1 MKLTFATRPSAL
13 ARWQTNYIA
22 KQLQVTWEDLRCEEV
37 IIKTKGDRILDV
49 PLPEVGGKGLFT
61 HELEAALREGRVD
74 AAVHSLKDL
83 PTEDSPGLSIGL
95 IPERADARDVLISPE
110 GQELD
115 DLPRGAVVGTSS
127 NRRAAQ
133 LLAYRP
139 DLSVKSIRGNVD
151 TRLRKVNTDEYDAIV
166 LAAAG
171 VTRLGLQTN
180 ISQYLSYEIILP
192 APGQGALAVQC
203 RADDEST
210 LNILRALEH
219 PPTRLAV
226 TAERAFLEAL
236 GGGCSLPVGALATV
250 TEEGIE
256 VQGVIAS
263 PDGALI
269 HRLRATHSDPIEL
282 GRELARRAIADGAGA
297 LLS

>member
-22 KQLQVTWEDLRCEEV
+22 EQLQESWEDLRCEEV

-61 HELEAALREGRVD
+61 HELEAALREDRVD

-95 IPERADARDVLISPE
+95 IPERADARDVLINPE
-110 GQELD
+110 GLELD
-115 DLPRGAVVGTSS
+115 DLPQGAVVGTSS

-151 TRLRKVNTDEYDAIV
+151 TRLRKVNTDEYDAII

-171 VTRLGLQTN
+171 VKRLGLQEQ
-180 ISQYLSYEIILP
+180 ISQYLPYEILLP

-203 RADDEST
+203 RAGDGDT
-210 LNILRALEH
+210 LKLLRALEH
-219 PPTRLAV
+219 TPTRLAV

-250 TEEGIE
+250 REAGIE
-256 VQGVIAS
+256 LQGVIAS
-263 PDGALI
+263 PDGTRI
-269 HRLRATHSDPIEL
+269 QRLRATHSDPIEL
-282 GRELARRAIADGAGA
+282 GYELARRAIAEGAGA
-297 LLS
+297 LL

>member
-22 KQLQVTWEDLRCEEV
+22 EQLQEAWEDLRCEEV

-61 HELEAALREGRVD
+61 HELEAALREDRVD

-115 DLPRGAVVGTSS
+115 DLPQGAVVGTSS

-151 TRLRKVNTDEYDAIV
+151 TRLRKVGTDEYDAII

-171 VTRLGLQTN
+171 VTRLGLQAHIN
-180 ISQYLSYEIILP
+180 QYLPYDILLP

-203 RADDEST
+203 RARDEGT
-210 LNILRALEH
+210 LKLLRALEH

-256 VQGVIAS
+256 LQGVIAS
-263 PDGALI
+263 QDGTRI
-269 HRLRATHSDPIEL
+269 QRLRATHSDPIEL
-282 GRELARRAIADGAGA
+282 GHELARRAIAEGAGA
-297 LLS
+297 LMS

>member
-1 MKLTFATRPSAL
+1 MKLIFATRPSAL
-13 ARWQTNYIA
+13 ARWQTKYIA
-22 KQLQVTWEDLRCEEV
+22 EQLQNVWEDLRCEEV

-61 HELEAALREGRVD
+61 HELEGALREGRVD

-83 PTEDSPGLSIGL
+83 PTEDSPGLNIGL
-95 IPERADARDVLISPE
+95 IPERADARDVLIFPG
-110 GQELD
+110 GQELN
-115 DLPRGAVVGTSS
+115 DLPKGAVVGTSS

-151 TRLRKVNTDEYDAIV
+151 TRLRKVNAGEYDAII

-171 VTRLGLQTN
+171 VTRLGSRAQ
-180 ISQYLSYEIILP
+180 ISQYLPYEIMLP

-203 RADDEST
+203 RADEEGT
-210 LNILRALEH
+210 LKILRALEH

-250 TEEGIE
+250 TEERIE
-256 VQGVIAS
+256 LQGVIAS
-263 PDGALI
+263 PDGTSI
-269 HRLRATHSDPIEL
+269 QRLHATHTNPTQL
-282 GRELARRAIADGAGA
+282 GVELAQGALAGGAGA

>member
-22 KQLQVTWEDLRCEEV
+22 KQLQEAWEDLNCEEV

-61 HELEAALREGRVD
+61 QELEAALREGHVD

-95 IPERADARDVLISPE
+95 IPERADARDVLITPE
-110 GQELD
+110 GYKLD
-115 DLPRGAVVGTSS
+115 DLPHGAFVGTSS

-180 ISQYLSYEIILP
+180 ISQYLPYEIMLP

-219 PPTRLAV
+219 TPTRLAV

-282 GRELARRAIADGAGA
+282 GRELARGAIADGAGA

>member
-22 KQLQVTWEDLRCEEV
+22 EQLQATWEDLNCEEV

-61 HELEAALREGRVD
+61 QELEAALREGRVD

-95 IPERADARDVLISPE
+95 IPERADARDVLITPE
-110 GQELD
+110 GYKLD
-115 DLPRGAVVGTSS
+115 DLPQGAVVGTSS
-127 NRRAAQ
+127 NRRTAQ

-171 VTRLGLQTN
+171 VTRLGLQAH
-180 ISQYLSYEIILP
+180 ISQYLPYEIMLP

-203 RADDEST
+203 RAGDESN

-250 TEEGIE
+250 TAGEMEL
-256 VQGVIAS
+256 QGVIAS
-263 PDGALI
+263 PDGVRI
-269 HRLRATHSDPIEL
+269 QRLRATHSDPIEL

>member
-1 MKLTFATRPSAL
+1 
-13 ARWQTNYIA
+13 
-22 KQLQVTWEDLRCEEV
+22 
-37 IIKTKGDRILDV
+37 
-49 PLPEVGGKGLFT
+49 
-61 HELEAALREGRVD
+61 
-74 AAVHSLKDL
+74 
-83 PTEDSPGLSIGL
+83 
-95 IPERADARDVLISPE
+95 VLISPE

-151 TRLRKVNTDEYDAIV
+151 TRLRKVKTDEYNAIV

-171 VTRLGLQTN
+171 VTRLGLQAH
-180 ISQYLSYEIILP
+180 ISQYLPYEIMLP
-192 APGQGALAVQC
+192 APGQGALAVQS
-203 RADDEST
+203 RAGDEST
-210 LNILRALEH
+210 LNILRSLEH

-236 GGGCSLPVGALATV
+236 GGGCSLPVGALATF

-256 VQGVIAS
+256 LQGVIAS
-263 PDGALI
+263 PNGVRI
-269 HRLRATHSDPIEL
+269 QRLRATHSDPIEL
-282 GRELARRAIADGAGA
+282 GRELSQRAIADGAGA

>member
-13 ARWQTNYIA
+13 ARWQTNYIVE
-22 KQLQVTWEDLRCEEV
+22 QLQEAWEDLRCEEL
-37 IIKTKGDRILDV
+37 IIKTTGDRILDI

-95 IPERADARDVLISPE
+95 ITERADARDVLISPE
-110 GQELD
+110 GLELD
-115 DLPRGAVVGTSS
+115 DLPQGAVVGTSS

-139 DLSVKSIRGNVD
+139 DILVKSIRGNVD
-151 TRLRKVNTDEYDAIV
+151 TRLRKAGTDEYDAII

-171 VTRLGLQTN
+171 VTRLGLQAH
-180 ISQYLSYEIILP
+180 ISQYLPYEILLP

-203 RADDEST
+203 RAGDEDT
-210 LNILRALEH
+210 LKLLRALEH

-236 GGGCSLPVGALATV
+236 GGGCSLPVGALALV
-250 TEEGIE
+250 REQGIE
-256 VQGVIAS
+256 LQGVIAS
-263 PDGALI
+263 PDGTRI
-269 HRLRATHSDPIEL
+269 QRLSATHSDPIEL
-282 GRELARRAIADGAGA
+282 GHELAQRAIADGAGA